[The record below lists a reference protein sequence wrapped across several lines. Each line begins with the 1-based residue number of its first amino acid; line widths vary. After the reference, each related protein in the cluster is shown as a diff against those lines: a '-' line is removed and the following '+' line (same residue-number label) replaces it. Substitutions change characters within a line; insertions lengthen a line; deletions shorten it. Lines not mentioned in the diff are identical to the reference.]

1 MVWHDKNLVKM
12 LLNNKVVIMPTDT
25 IYGIVG
31 NALNGKV
38 VSRIYDIRKRDP
50 DKPCIVLISGVK
62 DLEKFSIHLSNEQK
76 EKIKEYWSFDKAQD
90 FQPGPVSI
98 VLDCVDQKF
107 FYLHRGTQTL
117 AFRMPQQTGLQEL
130 LRETGPLI
138 APSANL
144 EGLSPANNIHEAKNY
159 FHEMVDLYVD
169 GGERG
174 GNASKVIKLHKDG
187 TIHILRE

>member
-12 LLNNKVVIMPTDT
+12 LLNNKVVVMPTDT

-31 NALNGKV
+31 NALNDKV
-38 VSRIYDIRKRDP
+38 VNRIYDIKKRAP
-50 DKPCIVLISGVK
+50 DKPCIVLIGDVK
-62 DLEKFSIHLSNEQK
+62 DLEKFSIHLFNEQK
-76 EKIKEYWSFDKAQD
+76 EKIKEYWSFEKTQD
-90 FQPGPVSI
+90 FNQRPVSI
-98 VLDCVDQKF
+98 VFDCIDQKF

-117 AFRMPQQTGLQEL
+117 AFRLPKQTGLQDL

-138 APSANL
+138 APSANI

-159 FHEMVDLYVD
+159 FHELVDLYID

-174 GNASKVIKLHKDG
+174 GVPSKVIKLHKDG
-187 TIHILRE
+187 SIHILRE

>member
-1 MVWHDKNLVKM
+1 MVWNDKNLIKM
-12 LLNNKVVIMPTDT
+12 LLNNKVVVMPTDT

-31 NALNGKV
+31 NALNSNV
-38 VSRIYDIRKRDP
+38 VNRIYDVRKRAD
-50 DKPCIVLISGVK
+50 DKPCIILIGDIK
-62 DLEKFSIHLSNEQK
+62 DLEKFSVHLSNEQK
-76 EKIKEYWSFDKAQD
+76 EKTKEYW
-90 FQPGPVSI
+90 PGPVSI
-98 VLDCVDQKF
+98 VLDCIDQKL

-117 AFRMPQQTGLQEL
+117 AFRMPKQMGLLEL
-130 LRETGPLI
+130 LKETGPLI

-159 FHEMVDLYVD
+159 FHESVDLYVD

-174 GNASKVIKLHKDG
+174 GEASKVIKLHKDG